1 MTTQTMPTPRNFN
14 QLNQQPEQH
23 TGGHKPPRRSSGIV
37 WKTVIAIVAV
47 LALIG
52 PLSVFAVS
60 MVGLA
65 SYTKEAQNGA
75 MPENIDKLEIRTSRA
90 SVSVVD
96 SAEIGDRDMPPE
108 SQVTGWFDAR
118 YRQSKNDSERTSPVT
133 VRTEGSTAVVD
144 VDPRGTHGID
154 VTIGLP
160 ADLAEKLNLDLN
172 VSRGSIEVLGKYKD
186 IAVAMTGGAVDVEGE
201 AEKLALDVKG
211 GEAEAEGR
219 FDEASFKV
227 QGGAVTGLPIEAKK
241 KVSVNVTAGTAD
253 LQLGPDTQPAEGV
266 DLSVAAGSAS
276 LLLPEAK
283 AVKNGRGYVIVDDG
297 QANLG
302 STTIDIEARRVAD
315 MSNVGKDIP
324 LHVNAGAGDLE
335 IGYWADD
342 EDVSGDEDDYEDLV
356 DDLGED
362 FDEFD
367 N

>member
-14 QLNQQPEQH
+14 QPNSQP
-23 TGGHKPPRRSSGIV
+23 GHGPGQPTHPRKSSRIV
-37 WKTVIAIVAV
+37 WRTVIVIVAV
-47 LALIG
+47 LALIV
-52 PLSVFAVS
+52 PLSVFAVT

-65 SYTKEAQNGA
+65 SYTNETQNGA

-96 SAEIGDRDMPPE
+96 SAEIGERDMPPE
-108 SQVTGWFDAR
+108 SQVTGWFEAR
-118 YRQSKNDSERTSPVT
+118 YRQSKDDGERTSPVT
-133 VRTEGSTAVVD
+133 VRTKGSTAIVD
-144 VDPRGTHGID
+144 VDPRRTHGVD

-160 ADLAEKLNLDLN
+160 KDLAEKLNLDLN

-201 AEKLALDVKG
+201 AEKLAVDVQG

-219 FDEASFKV
+219 FDETSFKV

-315 MSNVGKDIP
+315 MSDVGKDIP

-335 IGYWADD
+335 IGYWDAGGDYSEEADLD
-342 EDVSGDEDDYEDLV
+342 E
-356 DDLGED
+356 
-362 FDEFD
+362 
-367 N
+367 